1 MEITEITV
9 LCRLSKHPSIIVD
22 RRCSFAVFESGERA
36 IAKSAKVCDIPAWV
50 IEPKVFTRFLY
61 KISKDEGILPDD
73 RQVEIECTYYTK
85 SMTLKCT
92 GIKSMF
98 VGMFEDAVEEML
110 RMLGTTCIEHR
121 KLYKALLEIEVN
133 KPWNSNVMADVIIN
147 CSEVSRYV
155 SVNEANSTLGAKR
168 MFPVIICVG
177 EEIVRGVITYVGC
190 SPFGKRGDGNRKA
203 PGVCIVKLSK
213 LPDPE
218 DAERVLEGL
227 REVFGI
233 YEEKY
238 DEIAE
243 EYGVPEEVKE
253 EEVQEEVLEGIYALR
268 RAVPGLFVC
277 NYTRECPQLPMLVSE
292 GVARDVIAE
301 GRRAIKYPKDDGHWY
316 TAPEGLFV
324 GLKKNRLSNST
335 EYPYLVTCYA
345 SDHMERENSV
355 TCAYY
360 TDTQR
365 ILHIKRRPL
374 PRMIS
379 LISCEYCRAK
389 VGNDLIGALEFALGT
404 SVDISAQNLV
414 WAPQLVKQELWDVDD
429 NDIMQAIR
437 GERADGN
444 RADGNRS
451 ILPNGDKQKDAF
463 LPGSLTFRYFEEL
476 LYVSIHVI
484 VINRGIF
491 EPMIPRHEGQYI
503 WSPPYH
509 RHVVLFENKK
519 TTYREGISFY
529 EVLMRKSDRCM
540 VFEDAN
546 DVVKYICD
554 QKRESSVPVEDMP
567 EDAVSQVINN
577 EGKCRII
584 TTPRGDIEV
593 LTRPMCLPAKDN
605 IKCFFN
611 SNAHKMNEVL
621 EELGLCTTDCKKTST
636 ENTRYFPND
645 RSFKEWL
652 SSLKSS
658 SMNMGG

>member
-22 RRCSFAVFESGERA
+22 RRCAFAVFESGERA
-36 IAKSAKVCDIPAWV
+36 IAKSARVCDIPAWV
-50 IEPKVFTRFLY
+50 VEPKVFTRFLY

-73 RQVEIECTYYTK
+73 KPVEIECTYQTK

-110 RMLGTTCIEHR
+110 RMMGTSCIEHI
-121 KLYKALLEIEVN
+121 KLYKALLEIKVN
-133 KPWNSNVMADVIIN
+133 KPWNINVMADVISN
-147 CSEVSRYV
+147 CSEVSRYI
-155 SVNEANSTLGAKR
+155 SVNEAKSTLGAKR
-168 MFPVIICVG
+168 MFSVIICVG

-190 SPFGKRGDGNRKA
+190 QADGNRFLSPKGDSRKD
-203 PGVCIVKLSK
+203 GVCIVKLSK

-218 DAERVLEGL
+218 DAKRVLEGL

-233 YEEKY
+233 YEEMY

-243 EYGVPEEVKE
+243 EYGVPEEVRK

-268 RAVPGLFVC
+268 RVVPGLFVS

-292 GVARDVIAE
+292 GVAKDVMAK
-301 GRRAIKYPKDDGHWY
+301 GRRAIQYPKGDGQWY

-345 SDHMERENSV
+345 SDHMERDNSV

-360 TDTQR
+360 TDTHR
-365 ILHIKRRPL
+365 TLHIKRRPL

-389 VGNDLIGALEFALGT
+389 VGKDLIGALEFALGT
-404 SVDISAQNLV
+404 SVDRNAENLV
-414 WAPQLVKQELWDVDD
+414 WAPQLVKQELWDVDN

-437 GERADGN
+437 GERG
-444 RADGNRS
+444 
-451 ILPNGDKQKDAF
+451 F

-484 VINRGIF
+484 VINGGIF

-577 EGKCRII
+577 EGKCRIV
-584 TTPRGDIEV
+584 TTSRGDMEV
-593 LTRPMCLPAKDN
+593 LTRPMCLPAKDG
-605 IKCFFN
+605 KSCFFN
-611 SNAHKMNEVL
+611 SNAQKMNEVL
-621 EELGLCTTDCKKTST
+621 KELGLCTTYCKKTST
-636 ENTRYFPND
+636 ENTRYFSND

-652 SSLKSS
+652 SSLK
-658 SMNMGG
+658 GF

>member
-1 MEITEITV
+1 MMEITEITV

-36 IAKSAKVCDIPAWV
+36 IAKSARVCDIPAWV
-50 IEPKVFTRFLY
+50 IEPKKFPRFLY

-73 RQVEIECTYYTK
+73 RQVEIECTYYK
-85 SMTLKCT
+85 KNMMLKCT

-110 RMLGTTCIEHR
+110 RMMGTSCIEHR

-133 KPWNSNVMADVIIN
+133 KPWNSNVMADVISN

-177 EEIVRGVITYVGC
+177 EEIVKGVITYVRC
-190 SPFGKRGDGNRKA
+190 QKGDVNRKA

-238 DEIAE
+238 DEIAK
-243 EYGVPEEVKE
+243 EYGVPKEVQE

-268 RAVPGLFVC
+268 RAVPGLFVS

-292 GVARDVIAE
+292 GVARDVMAE
-301 GRRAIKYPKDDGHWY
+301 GKKAIKYPKDDGHWY

-324 GLKKNRLSNST
+324 GLKKNRLSNNT
-335 EYPYLVTCYA
+335 EYPYLVTCYT

-355 TCAYY
+355 TYAYY
-360 TDTQR
+360 NDTQR
-365 ILHIKRRPL
+365 TLQIKKRPL

-404 SVDISAQNLV
+404 SVDRDALL
-414 WAPQLVKQELWDVDD
+414 WAPQLVKQELWDVEND
-429 NDIMQAIR
+429 DIMQAIR
-437 GERADGN
+437 RERG
-444 RADGNRS
+444 
-451 ILPNGDKQKDAF
+451 F

-484 VINRGIF
+484 VINGGIF

-519 TTYREGISFY
+519 TTYREGIIFY

-546 DVVKYICD
+546 DVVKYIFD
-554 QKRESSVPVEDMP
+554 QKRESSVPVEEMP

-577 EGKCRII
+577 EGKCRIV
-584 TTPRGDIEV
+584 TTPRGDMEV
-593 LTRPMCLPAKDN
+593 LTRPMCLPAKDGTS
-605 IKCFFN
+605 CFFN

-621 EELGLCTTDCKKTST
+621 EELGLCTLNCKKTST

-652 SSLKSS
+652 SSFKGS
-658 SMNMGG
+658 